1 MVSAR
6 IYLEGGGDTKEGRA
20 RCREG
25 FRKLMENCG
34 FAGRMPRLVACGSRT
49 AAFDDFKTANDQRD
63 GDAYVGLLV
72 DSEEPVADV
81 NQPWQHVERRVGD
94 QWARPK
100 DVTDEQL
107 LLMTTSMETWL
118 AVDRETL
125 RSSFG
130 PRFNEMALPA
140 AQGIEQRDRQS
151 IFAAL
156 RNASA
161 NCPSPYAK
169 GPKSFELLGKL
180 KPDILDQH
188 LLSFRRARQILND
201 KLS

>member
-1 MVSAR
+1 MVSTR
-6 IYLEGGGDTKEGRA
+6 IYLEGGGDTKEVRA

-34 FAGRMPRLVACGSRT
+34 FKGRMPRLVACGSRT
-49 AAFDDFKTANDQRD
+49 AAFADFKTAHAEHA

-72 DSEEPVADV
+72 DSEEPVADTE
-81 NQPWQHVERRVGD
+81 QPWQHVARRVGD
-94 QWARPK
+94 QWVRPHG
-100 DVTDEQL
+100 VTNEQL

-118 AVDRETL
+118 AADRETL

-130 PRFNEMALPA
+130 PCFNETALPA

-161 NCPSPYAK
+161 NCPGPYAK

-180 KPDILDQH
+180 KPDLLERH
-188 LLSFRRARQILND
+188 LPSFRRARRILND
-201 KLS
+201 KLR